1 MKALSPLSF
10 VFFCHFSRKK
20 CCICST
26 WSWDCDFWRQATR
39 AAARRPNSSSG
50 YWGAPGAEGQECGLY
65 CEIIVFDI
73 DVLKFD
79 AFCCT
84 WLSDQALVSWKST
97 LIGLQ
102 PTSTLLHLPACVVL
116 SPKIAKTMSV
126 SPPSKLWTTLVPAT
140 KLKGLKLLG
149 LSTHHLC
156 VFLRTGL
163 QCWLSKL
170 QVWKMIRDDTS
181 IMVVSHMSHGRK
193 KSARSC
199 LVPGKVS
206 TGLGSRQLTQTWTT
220 LNRFIY
226 FSMLLHTSPV
236 WAPSMSEQCSPVKR
250 ETGVTCATSRDC
262 NAEWVQCPQCRV
274 QTATLSCNWCSLW
287 WVINVN
293 WHMTFEPGASYMMR
307 RNNAARHQCRV
318 NKTLPQIDNKVHGQA
333 RIMLAIYV
341 QYTSHTKKIYLK
353 MQHHTFVIYWYIDI
367 LYI

>member
-1 MKALSPLSF
+1 
-10 VFFCHFSRKK
+10 
-20 CCICST
+20 
-26 WSWDCDFWRQATR
+26 
-39 AAARRPNSSSG
+39 
-50 YWGAPGAEGQECGLY
+50 LY

-318 NKTLPQIDNKVHGQA
+318 NRTLPQIDNEVHGQA

-341 QYTSHTKKIYLK
+341 QYTSHTKKYIKK